1 MAKQGRTRPARKQWP
16 WRGPAHW
23 GLFIV
28 LVVFLT
34 LAIIYSLIVPIT
46 QGEDELAHYRYISF
60 IAQHTRLPIN
70 AAERQ
75 QAWYRADWPP
85 LYHLLVGWTVSGLDT
100 TRPHLK
106 DVGESPRR
114 RLVGEI
120 FYPRLIIYTE
130 DANWPWQDGILAW
143 HIGRFMSIG
152 FATVA
157 LIFTYLTALELSQ
170 AARSPG
176 RKKQNVQPPQL
187 LIDPPTPAPP
197 TIPPANNPT
206 RQQSTPPTSQLHKL
220 SNSINSINSINSPTL
235 FATLTTALL
244 AFTPRFLFTSAML
257 GDDSLLILL
266 SAAFIWLLLRAWRGD
281 DRWWVYAVMGLLLGL
296 SIATKYS
303 TGLLPLAI
311 IPVVWWRVRQAA
323 LSWRQ
328 AIGRLAVSWLSVVA
342 GASWWFGWIG
352 YHFNTIDQDGFVFG
366 LLSPL
371 LASGPD
377 VSMRRVFAFL
387 GGGEF
392 TGALRPDAVA
402 GGSFG
407 AWWLYLF
414 QTFWGVPILEQ
425 DTFFP
430 WAYLVVLGFCLLC
443 LIGLWRLWRLAD
455 TPLRVALALLLLIIG
470 LLLPFPILRYFL
482 TFNILET
489 GQGRHILYPA
499 AQAVPLLLMLGWL
512 TFIDG
517 GAAKAETKVYNLPYA
532 LRTTLYTLPPL
543 ALLLWSVV
551 QLTLMTR
558 AYPDPLPVQTTTFN
572 PASIPQPL
580 KQKFG
585 DDIQLLGYDFQP
597 DPDQA
602 IINLTLFWQAL
613 NPVDENYRT
622 QIQLVDPQGQ
632 PHFTWLSH
640 PMNGLY
646 PTRAWDRGD
655 IIRDTLPLPLAA
667 VPANQYDIQLNL
679 LHEAEAAPLVA
690 DPFQFIQF
698 NLGKAQP
705 IPQPSTLDNGLEYRL
720 WLTGDPVRSRQ
731 TIALT
736 WLPRPGATPRWGLL
750 GPDGVL
756 RPPVAV
762 GDATAIFIV
771 EPDWSSGDYRLHL
784 EEANLTTDPLF
795 TVATEARLFDLP
807 PELADHPHWTPL
819 EANFADRINLLG
831 AALPTRRLEPGGVLP
846 IDLAWQSLAP
856 VLPDA
861 VTFAV
866 LLDAEQQ
873 SFGSVDRYPAGF
885 YSPMLWANGE
895 VVPDSFAVPIR
906 PDAPPGIYHLHLGLY
921 QLNDEQPE
929 SLPLFHDGQPT
940 DSNAVVLGPF
950 KVGGPPPDLVTDHPS
965 PQFIV
970 NQTLGD
976 QITLLGYDLEM
987 SSPQPS
993 EDSDQPSPTSQP
1005 TNQPANQLPNPTN
1018 SINSTNSLTLTLYW
1032 QADTMPAA
1040 DYTTFLHLRDASNQN
1055 AAQKDSPPAGGRYPT
1070 SLWSPGEII
1079 IDQITLLL
1087 DQVEPGPYTPTIG
1100 LYEPASGT
1108 RLTVPGNPANEIAL
1122 PAIQLPE

>member
-1 MAKQGRTRPARKQWP
+1 MP
-16 WRGPAHW
+16 WRLPTHW

-28 LVVFLT
+28 LLVFLT
-34 LAIIYSLIVPIT
+34 LAILHSLIVPIT

-60 IAQHTRLPIN
+60 IAQHGRLPVN

-85 LYHLLVGWTVSGLDT
+85 LYHLLVGWAVSSLDT

-152 FATVA
+152 FATGS

-170 AARSPG
+170 VARSQD
-176 RKKQNVQPPQL
+176 RKKQIHQPPQP
-187 LIDPPTPAPP
+187 LIDPPNHFPTQQTNQPP
-197 TIPPANNPT
+197 THPT
-206 RQQSTPPTSQLHKL
+206 NQQPNQPTTQLHKPP
-220 SNSINSINSINSPTL
+220 NSITSPTL
-235 FATLTTALL
+235 LATLTTALL
-244 AFTPRFLFTSAML
+244 AFTPRFLFSSAML

-281 DRWWVYAVMGLLLGL
+281 DRWWGYAVMGLLLGL

-311 IPVVWWRVRQAA
+311 IPVVWQRVRQAA

-328 AIGRLAVSWLSVVA
+328 AAGRLAVSWLSVVV

-352 YHFNTIDQDGFVFG
+352 YYFNTIAEDGLAFG

-392 TGALRPDAVA
+392 TGALRPDAVV

-407 AWWLYLF
+407 AWWLYLI
-414 QTFWGVPILEQ
+414 QTFWGVPVLEQ
-425 DTFFP
+425 DAFFP
-430 WAYLVVLGFCLLC
+430 WAYLIVLGFCLLC
-443 LIGLWRLWRLAD
+443 LIGLWQFWRLAD
-455 TPLRVALALLLLIIG
+455 MQLRVALGVLILIIG

-499 AQAVPLLLMLGWL
+499 AQAIPLLLMLGWL

-517 GAAKAETKVYNLPYA
+517 SAAQVETKVQNLQSKTRTTHYA

-543 ALLLWSVV
+543 ALLIWSLL

-580 KQKFG
+580 KQNFG
-585 DDIQLLGYDFQP
+585 NDIQLLGYDFQP

-640 PMNGLY
+640 PVNGLY

-705 IPQPSTLDNGLEYRL
+705 IPQPSILDNGLEYRL
-720 WLTGDPVRSRQ
+720 WLANDPVRSRQ

-736 WLPRPGATPRWGLL
+736 WLPRPGATPRWTLL
-750 GPDGVL
+750 GPDGVAHS
-756 RPPVAV
+756 PVTV

-771 EPDWSSGDYRLHL
+771 EPDWPSGDYRLHL
-784 EEANLTTDPLF
+784 EEANLTTEPLF
-795 TVATEARLFDLP
+795 TVASEARLFDLL
-807 PELADHPHWTPL
+807 PELVDNPNWTPL
-819 EANFADRINLLG
+819 EANFADQIKLLG
-831 AALPTRRLEPGGVLP
+831 AALPNRRLEPGGVLP

-873 SFGSVDRYPAGF
+873 PFGSVDRYSAGF
-885 YSPMLWANGE
+885 YSPMLWADGE
-895 VVPDSFAVPIR
+895 IVPDSFTVPVR

-921 QLNDEQPE
+921 QLEDEQPE
-929 SLPLFHDGQPT
+929 SLPLIHDGQPT
-940 DSNAVVLGPF
+940 ASSAVVLGPF
-950 KVGGPPPDLVTDHPS
+950 KIGGPPPDLVTDNPT

-976 QITLLGYDLEM
+976 QITLLGYDLEVGG
-987 SSPQPS
+987 SPQPS
-993 EDSDQPSPTSQP
+993 ADS
-1005 TNQPANQLPNPTN
+1005 A
-1018 SINSTNSLTLTLYW
+1018 LTLTLYW
-1032 QADTMPAA
+1032 QAATTPVA
-1040 DYTTFLHLRDASNQN
+1040 DYTTFLHLRDVSNQN
-1055 AAQKDSPPAGGRYPT
+1055 AAQKDSPPADGRYPT

-1079 IDQITLLL
+1079 IDEITLPL
-1087 DQVEPGPYTPTIG
+1087 DQVEPGQYTPTIG
-1100 LYEPASGT
+1100 LYEPASGA
-1108 RLTVPGNPANEIAL
+1108 RLTVPGSPANEIVL
-1122 PAIQLPE
+1122 SSIQLPE

>member
-1 MAKQGRTRPARKQWP
+1 
-16 WRGPAHW
+16 
-23 GLFIV
+23 IV
-28 LVVFLT
+28 LLVFLT
-34 LAIIYSLIVPIT
+34 LAILHSLIVPIT

-60 IAQHTRLPIN
+60 IAQHARLPIN

-152 FATVA
+152 FTAVA

-170 AARSPG
+170 VARSLH
-176 RKKQNVQPPQL
+176 RKKQNHQPPQP
-187 LIDPPTPAPP
+187 LINPPNHPPTQP
-197 TIPPANNPT
+197 TNQPT
-206 RQQSTPPTSQLHKL
+206 TQLYKL
-220 SNSINSINSINSPTL
+220 PNSINSPTL

-257 GDDSLLILL
+257 GDDSLFILL
-266 SAAFIWLLLRAWRGD
+266 SAAFIWLLLRAWHGD
-281 DRWWVYAVMGLLLGL
+281 DRWWGYIVMGLLLGL

-311 IPVVWWRVRQAA
+311 IPVVWWRVEQDA

-328 AIGRLAVSWLSVVA
+328 AAGRLAVSWLSVIV

-352 YHFNTIDQDGFVFG
+352 YYFNTIAEDDLVFG

-392 TGALRPDAVA
+392 TGALRPDAVT

-425 DTFFP
+425 DIFSP
-430 WAYLVVLGFCLLC
+430 WAYLIVLGFCLLS

-455 TPLRVALALLLLIIG
+455 TQLRVAIGILILIIA

-499 AQAVPLLLMLGWL
+499 AQAIPVLLMLGWL
-512 TFIDG
+512 TFIQG
-517 GAAKAETKVYNLPYA
+517 KAKAEAKAHNLQSTPRTTHYV
-532 LRTTLYTLPPL
+532 LRTTFYVLPPL
-543 ALLLWSVV
+543 ALLTWSLL

-558 AYPDPLPVQTTTFN
+558 TYPDPLPVQTTTFN

-580 KQKFG
+580 KQNFG

-632 PHFTWLSH
+632 PHFTWLGH
-640 PMNGLY
+640 PLNGLY
-646 PTRAWDRGD
+646 PTRAWERGD
-655 IIRDTLPLPLAA
+655 VIRDTLPLPLAA
-667 VPANQYDIQLNL
+667 VPANPYNIQLNL
-679 LHEAEAAPLVA
+679 LREAEDIPLIA
-690 DPFQFIQF
+690 EPFQFIQF

-705 IPQPSTLDNGLEYRL
+705 IPQASTLADGLEYRL
-720 WLTGDPVRSRQ
+720 WLAGDPVRSRQ
-731 TIALT
+731 TVALT
-736 WLPRPGATPRWGLL
+736 WLPEPDVTPAWRLL
-750 GPDGVL
+750 GPDSVM
-756 RPPVAV
+756 RSPVAV

-771 EPDWSSGDYRLHL
+771 DPDWPSGDYHL
-784 EEANLTTDPLF
+784 QVGDTKTEPLL
-795 TVATEARLFDLP
+795 TVATEARQFDLP
-807 PELADHPHWTPL
+807 PELAENPNWTPL
-819 EANFADRINLLG
+819 EANFADRIKLLG
-831 AALPTRRLEPGGVLP
+831 AALPMRRLEPGGVLP

-873 SFGSVDRYPAGF
+873 PVGSVDRYPAGF

-895 VVPDSFAVPIR
+895 VVPDSFAVPVR

-921 QLNDEQPE
+921 QLADEQSE
-929 SLPLFHDGQPT
+929 SLPLFHNGQPT
-940 DSNAVVLGPF
+940 DSSAVVLGPF
-950 KVGGPPPDLVTDHPS
+950 KVGGPPSDLVTDNAS

-976 QITLLGYDLEM
+976 QITLLGYDLEADSRQ
-987 SSPQPS
+987 SSADSRQPTA
-993 EDSDQPSPTSQP
+993 DSHQQSPSPQP
-1005 TNQPANQLPNPTN
+1005 TNQLTNSPTDQPTDQPTPQLPNSP
-1018 SINSTNSLTLTLYW
+1018 NSLTLTLYW
-1032 QADTMPAA
+1032 QADTIPTA

-1079 IDQITLLL
+1079 IDEISLPL
-1087 DQVEPGPYTPTIG
+1087 DQVEPGQYTPTIG
-1100 LYEPASGT
+1100 LYEPASGA
-1108 RLTVPGNPANEIAL
+1108 RLPVPGSPANEIAL
-1122 PAIQLPE
+1122 PAIQLSH